1 MTRRLILCTV
11 LMFCA
16 ALPGW
21 AGEKGWKQLFNG
33 KDLTGW
39 QQVGPG
45 SFVVEDGMLKPVGGM
60 GLLYS
65 KEKPVGNAIIRIVY
79 KTSRPDDNSGVF
91 IRIPIEPR
99 EEWMPVYY
107 GYEAQIYDA
116 GDDTHVTGVLYSLNK
131 AMARASKPAGEWNT
145 MEITLDGPRTIVTL
159 NGQKVTDYTE
169 GQPVEERKHEWE
181 PHRGRRPDAGYF
193 GLQNHPR
200 EDKSDSGIS
209 FKEVAV
215 KPLH

>member
-1 MTRRLILCTV
+1 MLKRHALVCALLII
-11 LMFCA
+11 A
-16 ALPGW
+16 ALP
-21 AGEKGWKQLFNG
+21 ASAQQKGWQSLFNG

-45 SFVVEDGMLKPVGGM
+45 KFVVEDGMLKPVGGM
-60 GLLYS
+60 GLLYWN
-65 KEKPVGNAIIRIVY
+65 EKPIGNVVIRLVF
-79 KTSRPDDNSGVF
+79 KTTRADDNSGVF

-99 EEWMPVYY
+99 EEWMPVHY

-116 GDDTHVTGVLYSLNK
+116 GDDYHSTGVLYSLTK
-131 AMARASKPAGEWNT
+131 ALAHASKPAGDWNT

-181 PHRGRRPDAGYF
+181 PQRGRRPNVGF
-193 GLQNHPR
+193 IGLQNHPR
-200 EDKSDSGIS
+200 EDKSDSGVT

>member
-1 MTRRLILCTV
+1 MTKRFV
-11 LMFCA
+11 LA
-16 ALPGW
+16 AAFLLVSLPAS
-21 AGEKGWKQLFNG
+21 AGDKGWKQLFNG

-45 SFVVEDGMLKPVGGM
+45 SFVVEDGLLKPRGGM
-60 GLLYS
+60 GLLYW
-65 KEKPVGNAIIRIVY
+65 KEGPIGNAVLRIVY
-79 KTSRPDDNSGVF
+79 KVSRPDDNSGVF

-116 GDDTHVTGVLYSLNK
+116 GDDSHVTGVLYSLNK
-131 AMARASKPAGEWNT
+131 ALARPAKPAGEWNT
-145 MEITLDGPRTIVTL
+145 MEITLDGPRTVVTL

-169 GQPVEERKHEWE
+169 GQPTEERKHTWE
-181 PHRGRRPDAGYF
+181 PFRGPRPNAGYI

-200 EDKSDSGIS
+200 EDKSDSGVL
-209 FKEVAV
+209 FKEISV
-215 KPLH
+215 KRLR